1 MDKYK
6 KLVSFQYIDDDE
18 ELDKAQRKKWRGKI
32 KEMDKTLFRLLDL
45 SRDMSERIVELKD
58 NVDRQERAARKRKK
72 YKRHAIRDF

>member
-58 NVDRQERAARKRKK
+58 NVDR
-72 YKRHAIRDF
+72 

>member
-1 MDKYK
+1 MRSWIKRRERNG
-6 KLVSFQYIDDDE
+6 E
-18 ELDKAQRKKWRGKI
+18 ERLK
-32 KEMDKTLFRLLDL
+32 MDKTLFRLLDL